1 MINGVNSNSQS
12 NQINYTND
20 KKTNTQNNAGRGN
33 NGESGVILDIGNS
46 APKSAVYE
54 KPSGKSNA
62 AEINRLWE
70 ETQKATES
78 LRNLVERL
86 IGRQVKTVEDILS
99 EKATLIVDEAARAEA
114 ERAIS
119 EDGEWG
125 IKAVSSRIVDFAKA
139 ISGGDKAK
147 LDELRSAIEEGFK
160 QVEKAFGGQLP
171 DISKKTYDEVMR
183 RLDEWE
189 NEGSES

>member
-12 NQINYTND
+12 NQINYTNE
-20 KKTNTQNNAGRGN
+20 KKSNTQNNAGRGN
-33 NGESGVILDIGNS
+33 NGESGVILDIGNN

-54 KPSGKSNA
+54 KPSGKPNA
-62 AEINRLWE
+62 AEISRLWE

-99 EKATLIVDEAARAEA
+99 EKATLIVDETARAEA

-160 QVEKAFGGQLP
+160 QAEKAFGGQLP

-183 RLDEWE
+183 RLDEWG